1 MRMTNP
7 QPNDGFAWT
16 QAPWGAILQS
26 AALGRVADHFFTA
39 RNLGLHGPADAIER
53 GYDAIAGAIGVSR
66 DNLAQARQVHGAN
79 VHEVWSRSRETP
91 TPDAD
96 ILISKDPSS
105 AVAVRVA
112 DCVPLL
118 MADPRSGAVAA
129 AHAGWRGMAA
139 GVPRLTVM
147 ELVSTFGASR
157 ADLLAAVGPS
167 IGPCCYEVGEE
178 LPEAFGA
185 AGHVDADLERWFTR
199 GPNGRWRLDL
209 WQASRDQLAR
219 AGVHPSHVYVSGL
232 CTSCHRDVFYSYRA
246 EGSDAGRMLGVIR
259 PPAPQP
265 RPSPG
270 SPGGPHRR

>member
-1 MRMTNP
+1 MTNA
-7 QPNDGFAWT
+7 QPNEGFVWT
-16 QAPWGAILQS
+16 QAPWGAVLQS
-26 AALGRVADHFFTA
+26 EALGGVAAHFFTA
-39 RNLGLHGPADAIER
+39 RDLGLHGSAGTIER
-53 GYDAIAGAIGVSR
+53 GYDAIAAAIGVTR

-96 ILISKDPSS
+96 ILISRDPSA

-157 ADLLAAVGPS
+157 SELLAAVGPS
-167 IGPCCYEVGEE
+167 IGPCCYEVGDE
-178 LPEAFGA
+178 LPGVFRA
-185 AGHVDADLERWFTR
+185 AAHTAAELARWFTR
-199 GPNGRWRLDL
+199 RPNGRWRLDL
-209 WQASRDQLAR
+209 WEASRDQLAR
-219 AGVHPSHVYVSGL
+219 AGVKPSHVYVSGL
-232 CTSCHRDVFYSYRA
+232 CTSCHRDAFYSYRA
-246 EGSDAGRMLGVIR
+246 DGPGTGRMLGVIR
-259 PPAPQP
+259 PPHQRR
-265 RPSPG
+265 RPSPDW
-270 SPGGPHRR
+270 PAGPRER